1 MLCVTARMGI
11 NFNFFIR
18 FVTIRYTNILKARYS
33 SISTL
38 LIICKDIL
46 RKMIIANNHAY
57 DHGLLGEHDAI
68 QFVYTQLGPALI
80 KQQVTLPKEEK
91 IQFILLLNKTPY
103 TETEKNIILNN
114 IGSE

>member
-1 MLCVTARMGI
+1 
-11 NFNFFIR
+11 
-18 FVTIRYTNILKARYS
+18 
-33 SISTL
+33 
-38 LIICKDIL
+38 
-46 RKMIIANNHAY
+46 MIIANNHAH
-57 DHGLLGEHDAI
+57 DRSLLDEHDAI